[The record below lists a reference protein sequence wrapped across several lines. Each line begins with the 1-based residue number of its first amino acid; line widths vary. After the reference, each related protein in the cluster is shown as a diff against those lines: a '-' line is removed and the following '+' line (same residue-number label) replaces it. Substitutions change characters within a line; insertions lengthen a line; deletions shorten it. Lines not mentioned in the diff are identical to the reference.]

1 MKLSELY
8 GRIGQILR
16 EQGDMDVIRIRS
28 LDIDG
33 IVQNDFTKNNIKYS
47 SENFDVMSASIDEY
61 TIDKYFVIHIPFY
74 D

>member
-1 MKLSELY
+1 MKLNELY
-8 GRIGQILR
+8 ERIGQVLR
-16 EQGDMDVIRIRS
+16 EHGDMDVIRIRS

-47 SENFDVMSASIDEY
+47 SEDFNILTASIDEY
-61 TIDKYFVIHIPFY
+61 TINKYFVIKTPFH